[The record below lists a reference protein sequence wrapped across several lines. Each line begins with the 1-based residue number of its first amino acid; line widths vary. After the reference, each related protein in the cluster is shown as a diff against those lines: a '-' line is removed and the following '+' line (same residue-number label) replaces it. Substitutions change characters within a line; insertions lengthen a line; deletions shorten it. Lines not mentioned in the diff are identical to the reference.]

1 MAEGRPEKLKYEPV
15 IADHRQWPI
24 AWLTRHKEE
33 FLKEAEE
40 QSFSDLIKMA
50 GDSEGLRA
58 LLEQAIY
65 LEHIRIKRHPWKVD
79 PEDDQEYWD
88 RIEKEFLALNPLN
101 PEAEQNEKIQ
111 ALIRDIIRR
120 YLHEIAGEFRYGTYK
135 LARKLLPHTFATLL
149 NRKQLDPG
157 TRIVGRSLHL
167 KEKIQFVGHIEHL
180 RKLVTKGTVVLLPTH
195 SSNLDSILI
204 GWGIDEIGLPP
215 FHYGA
220 GLNLF
225 NVRLIAYFM
234 NRLGAYKVDRRKKN
248 KIYLK
253 TLKDYSMLTIEK
265 GVHSL
270 FFPGGTRSRDN
281 RVESKLKLGL
291 LSTAVEAQRK
301 QFEDK
306 GTRSSK
312 VFIVPASIN
321 YHVVLEAPTLIEEYL
336 KREGKQRYIIEKDE
350 LSSSYR
356 LFAFIIKFLTRGSQ
370 VALSF
375 GKPMDV
381 FGHDVDEEGRSL
393 DKNGNVIDI
402 DGYFKS
408 NGVITEDEQ
417 RESRYTQKLAEKITD
432 QFYRINIAF
441 SSHLIAF
448 VAFELIRRMNGD
460 LDLFELLRIPPKEIK
475 VPYRDFREKVAAVR
489 EALLALKEEGRI
501 DVAPHLLG
509 PVEEVIRHGLQNVGV
524 FHSKRVLKYN
534 KKKLEIVSEDLK
546 LLYFYH
552 NRLEGYGLERYI

>member
-1 MAEGRPEKLKYEPV
+1 MPEGSSDKLKFEPV
-15 IADHRQWPI
+15 IPDYRQWPI
-24 AWLTRHKEE
+24 VWLTQYKSE
-33 FLKEAEE
+33 FLKVVEE
-40 QSFSDLIKMA
+40 QSYSDLLKEA
-50 GDSEGLRA
+50 NGTEGLKT
-58 LLEQAIY
+58 LVENAIY
-65 LEHIRIKRHPWKVD
+65 LEKNRIRRQPWRVD
-79 PEDDQEYWD
+79 PEDEPAFWN
-88 RIEKEFLALNPLN
+88 RIEQEFLALNPLMD
-101 PEAEQNEKIQ
+101 ETEQAARLQKLVRE
-111 ALIRDIIRR
+111 IIER
-120 YLHEIAGEFRYGTYK
+120 YLNEIAGEFRYSTYK
-135 LARKLLPHTFATLL
+135 LAKKLLPHTFATLL

-157 TRIVGRSLHL
+157 SRIVGRSLHL

-180 RKLVTKGTVVLLPTH
+180 RELVTRGTVVLVPTH

-225 NVRLIAYFM
+225 NMKLFAWFM

-248 KIYLK
+248 KIYLR
-253 TLKDYSMLTIEK
+253 TLKDYSMLTIEQ

-291 LSTAVEAQRK
+291 LSTAVAAQRK
-301 QFEDK
+301 QFEDP
-306 GTRSSK
+306 GARSKK

-356 LFAFIIKFLTRGSQ
+356 LFTFIIKFLTRGSQ
-370 VALSF
+370 IALSF
-375 GKPMDV
+375 GPPMDV
-381 FGHDVDEEGRSL
+381 FGHPVDEEGRSL
-393 DKNGNVIDI
+393 DKNGQPIDI
-402 DGYFKS
+402 EGYFMT

-417 RESRYTQKLAEKITD
+417 RESRYTQKLAEKIVD
-432 QFYRINIAF
+432 ELHRINIAF

-448 VAFELIRRMNGD
+448 VAFELIQKMNGD
-460 LDLFELLRIPPKEIK
+460 LDLFELLRIPPKEIR
-475 VPYRDFREKVAAVR
+475 VPYRDFREKAEIVR
-489 EALLALKEEGRI
+489 DALLDLKEEGRI

-509 PVEEVIRHGLQNVGV
+509 AIEDVIRHGLENLGV
-524 FHSKRVLKYN
+524 FHSKRVLKYD
-534 KKKLEIVSEDLK
+534 KKKLELRTEDLK

-552 NRLEGYGLERYI
+552 NRLDGYGLEKYI

>member
-1 MAEGRPEKLKYEPV
+1 MAEGGSGKIKFEPV
-15 IADHRQWPI
+15 IADHRKWPI
-24 AWLTRHKEE
+24 VWLTSHKKE
-33 FLKEAEE
+33 FLKEVEE
-40 QSFSDLIKMA
+40 QSFSDLINMA
-50 GDSEGLRA
+50 GDNEGLRA

-65 LEHIRIKRHPWKVD
+65 LERIRIKRHPWKVD
-79 PEDDQEYWD
+79 PDDDKEFWD
-88 RIEKEFLALNPLN
+88 QMEKELLALNPLS
-101 PEAEQNEKIQ
+101 PEEEQNEKLQ
-111 ALIRDIIRR
+111 NLIRDIIRR
-120 YLHEIAGEFRYGTYK
+120 YLNEIAGEFRYGTYK
-135 LARKLLPHTFATLL
+135 LARRLLPHTFASLL

-157 TRIVGRSLHL
+157 GRIIGRSLHL
-167 KEKIQFVGHIEHL
+167 KEKIQFVGHIEHM
-180 RKLVTKGTVVLLPTH
+180 RKLISKGTVVLVPTH

-253 TLKDYSMLTIEK
+253 TLKDYSTLTIEQ

-301 QFEDK
+301 QFED
-306 GTRSSK
+306 GQTRSSK

-321 YHVVLEAPTLIEEYL
+321 YHVVLEAPTLIEDYL

-356 LFAFIIKFLTRGSQ
+356 LFTFIIKFLTRGSQ

-381 FGHDVDEEGRSL
+381 FGHDVDEEGHSL
-393 DKNGNVIDI
+393 DKNGNII
-402 DGYFKS
+402 NIEGYFRT

-417 RESRYTQKLAEKITD
+417 RESRYTQKLAEKIVD
-432 QFYRINIAF
+432 AFYRINIAF

-448 VAFELIRRMNGD
+448 VAFELIKKMNGD

-475 VPYRDFREKVAAVR
+475 VPYREFREKVAVVR
-489 EALLALKEEGRI
+489 DALLALKEEGRI
-501 DVAPHLLG
+501 DVAPHLLN
-509 PVEEVIRHGLQNVGV
+509 PVEDVIRHGLENVGV
-524 FHSKRVLKYN
+524 FHSKRVLKYD
-534 KKKLEIVSEDLK
+534 KKKMEILTEDLK

-552 NRLEGYGLERYI
+552 NRLDGYGLERYI